1 MTQRLRFPPESLP
14 SIFFGEATMQ
24 IREIR
29 IKNRLGL
36 HARAA
41 TKIVRLASRFRCR
54 VWLLLD
60 GRRANCRNMLA
71 VMMLAATMG
80 SIVRVETNGPDEL
93 AAMTAM
99 VQLISERF
107 GEEA

>member
-1 MTQRLRFPPESLP
+1 
-14 SIFFGEATMQ
+14 MQ

-29 IKNRLGL
+29 IRNKLGL

-41 TKIVRLASRFRCR
+41 AKIVRLASKFRCR
-54 VWLLLD
+54 VWLMFD
-60 GRRANCRNMLA
+60 GKRANCRNILA

-80 SIVRVETNGPDEL
+80 SVVRVETNGPDEL
-93 AAMTAM
+93 AAITAM